1 MVKSQENL
9 GQNKAHWPSIN
20 VCTVSY
26 TGSGFIVLVGFEV
39 SSLWFRVGALG
50 LKAGCMERLDA
61 LVFDISLP
69 WLQGLTH
76 TPRAYSSICGLIL
89 KHLDRF
95 SSKGPSIDGKLLYTG
110 HLEGKPHPIPSSAIS
125 KCVSSI
131 ALGLQRFAKEDKT
144 HRPTSLH
151 RTL

>member
-76 TPRAYSSICGLIL
+76 THTACVLINMRAHPETPGPFL
-89 KHLDRF
+89 KQ
-95 SSKGPSIDGKLLYTG
+95 GTQY
-110 HLEGKPHPIPSSAIS
+110 
-125 KCVSSI
+125 
-131 ALGLQRFAKEDKT
+131 
-144 HRPTSLH
+144 
-151 RTL
+151 